1 MAATQK
7 PDSMADEPL
16 EEAPRE
22 APGRA
27 SGAPAETGESLR
39 AERDLLQER
48 LQRAAADYQNL
59 RRRLSAESDERLRRA
74 LQPLLVKMLTVL
86 DYLDMALACPATS
99 EESRNLAV
107 GVRLTRD
114 QFLQALEQ
122 ESVRPIPAGER
133 FDPALHE
140 ASASVVRADLPEGS
154 IVEIVRQG
162 YTWRGELLRHAQ
174 VIVSTPQAARDAAAD
189 EES

>member
-1 MAATQK
+1 
-7 PDSMADEPL
+7 MADEPV
-16 EEAPRE
+16 EEASRE
-22 APGRA
+22 APERT
-27 SGAPAETGESLR
+27 SGAPAETEESLR

-59 RRRLSAESDERLRRA
+59 RRRLSAESDERVRRT
-74 LQPLLVKMLTVL
+74 LQPLLAKMLTVL

-122 ESVRPIPAGER
+122 ENVRPIPAGER

-140 ASASVVRADLPEGS
+140 ASASVVRADLSEGS
-154 IVEIVRQG
+154 IVETVRQG

-174 VIVSTPQAARDAAAD
+174 VIVSTPEPPREAVSD
-189 EES
+189 EEG